1 MQHTEE
7 HKTMWSHTIYA
18 LYVVLFAPFIFL
30 FITLTIFGVNAALS
44 MFLLCVVIIFLALML
59 KFVVFPHI
67 HDMYERMNKL
77 EQNAKEYDIGTKLL
91 IRRDLELSRA
101 NEKLRE
107 VDELKSNFISV
118 VAHQLRTP
126 LSGIK
131 WTLNMLLSG
140 DMGEMNNDQKTFLM
154 KGYESNNRMIAL
166 VNDMLATDRI
176 QSGKL
181 RYGFRYIDLVD
192 LLDNVLFEVSPNAV
206 KRQIS
211 IRFKNK
217 LEGLPQAYVDP
228 ESMRAVFQNLLENAI
243 KYTIKGGTIWVD
255 MQDQKEFLEISIRD
269 DGIGIPADQQK
280 NIFEK
285 FFRARNASKHETDGT
300 GLGLYIAKAVVEK
313 NGGRIWFDSSE
324 GKGTT
329 FHFTVPIKEPLAK
342 AQGA

>member
-7 HKTMWSHTIYA
+7 QKTLFTHTIHA
-18 LYVVLFAPFIFL
+18 LYVVLFVPFIFL
-30 FITLTIFGVNAALS
+30 FIALSIFGFGLELS
-44 MFLLCVVIIFLALML
+44 LFLLFVVLLFLVIML
-59 KFVVFPHI
+59 KFVAFPHI
-67 HDMYERMNKL
+67 HDMYARINKL
-77 EQNAKEYDIGTKLL
+77 EQNAAEYNTGTKLL

-166 VNDMLATDRI
+166 VNDMLSTDRL
-176 QSGKL
+176 QSNKVHF
-181 RYGFRYIDLVD
+181 GFRHIGLVN
-192 LLDNVLFEVSPNAV
+192 LLDNVLFEVSSNAS
-206 KRQIS
+206 KKEIS
-211 IRFKNK
+211 IKFKNK

-228 ESMRAVFQNLLENAI
+228 DSMRAVFQNLLENAI
-243 KYTIKGGTIWVD
+243 KYTIKGGTIWID
-255 MQDQKEFLEISIRD
+255 IQDRKEFLEISISD

-285 FFRARNASKHETDGT
+285 FFRARNAAKYETDGT
-300 GLGLYIAKAVVEK
+300 GLGLYIAKTVVEK
-313 NGGRIWFDSSE
+313 NGGRIWFDSTE
-324 GKGTT
+324 GKGTV
-329 FHFTVPIKEPLAK
+329 FRFTTPTKDPAVK
-342 AQGA
+342 A